1 MKLELHLLTCLWLI
15 LPLLA
20 WNLLLGG
27 RIIEPRVI
35 SDARSPKW
43 LLTAENLARIL
54 VFALPLLMALPRGSD
69 WQSPLPRAGLVVSIP
84 GTLVYF
90 ASWLPLLLA
99 PTSTWSNRSA
109 GLLAP
114 RLTPFLPFLGIALL
128 GGSWP
133 YGIVAAVFIFL
144 HTWHGIQNLSPHWH
158 YRPS

>member
-90 ASWLPLLLA
+90 AS
-99 PTSTWSNRSA
+99 
-109 GLLAP
+109 
-114 RLTPFLPFLGIALL
+114 
-128 GGSWP
+128 
-133 YGIVAAVFIFL
+133 
-144 HTWHGIQNLSPHWH
+144 
-158 YRPS
+158 